1 VGRAKTAL
9 ASGMQ
14 NQLVSIDRETDW
26 SVLLTDV
33 DVVIHLAE
41 VHVMMISWQ
50 IHWWCTVKPMLGEHT
65 LAWLPIEC

>member
-41 VHVMMISWQ
+41 VHVM
-50 IHWWCTVKPMLGEHT
+50 HDK
-65 LAWLPIEC
+65 LADSLVAYRQTNVG